1 MHMIFPFPRLT
12 WPCLSASLL
21 LLLLASASTPAT
33 ADTLANQ
40 PLPPPASDC
49 MVGNPTTNAAP
60 PAPANPLSSTDACH
74 LHTLVRAALAAGQW
88 LQAELLLERLLML
101 HPNDGQALLQLA
113 QLMASQGR
121 VQSARA
127 LIAALAQ
134 DQRTP
139 PAHRQRLHALLAGS
153 DAIAPQSAQQA
164 ALDAAAHNPSAPRT
178 QLIATLG
185 YSTNPLALPH
195 ARSLTFTLPGGD
207 ITLPLAERPRSAA
220 TFNTLVHQRW
230 DSGLELLLAS
240 QSAALAQASTGARLA
255 LAGPIALP
263 LSDDAPLR
271 SLHWSLST
279 QRALDTSARH
289 SASLLA
295 LVGAW
300 RWQLSYFQESA
311 NARRGLQL
319 RTQRNGGPW
328 RWPGGPA
335 QGEVWLEAEHNTAD
349 QPHALRAGIQGQ
361 WRIAPRWQWQAYL
374 YAQHDLAGYSPWLAH
389 GQKRQLATA
398 YLALEHQWA
407 PSLWGGHLTTSAYL
421 SQRISNLPLFA
432 WRDTGITL
440 GWRRSW

>member
-12 WPCLSASLL
+12 WPCLPASLL

-40 PLPPPASDC
+40 PLPPPATDC

-74 LHTLVRAALAAGQW
+74 LHTLVRTALAAGQW

-289 SASLLA
+289 SA
-295 LVGAW
+295 
-300 RWQLSYFQESA
+300 
-311 NARRGLQL
+311 
-319 RTQRNGGPW
+319 
-328 RWPGGPA
+328 
-335 QGEVWLEAEHNTAD
+335 
-349 QPHALRAGIQGQ
+349 
-361 WRIAPRWQWQAYL
+361 AP
-374 YAQHDLAGYSPWLAH
+374 P
-389 GQKRQLATA
+389 
-398 YLALEHQWA
+398 
-407 PSLWGGHLTTSAYL
+407 
-421 SQRISNLPLFA
+421 
-432 WRDTGITL
+432 
-440 GWRRSW
+440 